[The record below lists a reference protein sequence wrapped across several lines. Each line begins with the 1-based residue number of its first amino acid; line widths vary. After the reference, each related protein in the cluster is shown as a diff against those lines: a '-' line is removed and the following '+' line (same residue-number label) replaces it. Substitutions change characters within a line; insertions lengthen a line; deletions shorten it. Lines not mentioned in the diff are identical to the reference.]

1 MGLHAKWTTTCNHC
15 GKQEVKE
22 LTPEQ
27 DDGSCYM
34 DTWGPGFPDGWFQSA
49 EDDDWIFYCSI
60 GCRQSWLRAHD
71 RADEAEKLNKAV
83 WVA

>member
-1 MGLHAKWTTTCNHC
+1 MGLHAKWTTTCDHC

-27 DDGSCYM
+27 DDCIYL
-34 DTWGPGFPDGWFQSA
+34 DIWGPGFPLNWFHQPDESSHQM
-49 EDDDWIFYCSI
+49 FCSMD
-60 GCRQSWLRAHD
+60 CLELWLRAHD
-71 RADEAEKLNKAV
+71 RSVEADLLNGAV